1 MREGS
6 ELVADLL
13 ASRARVLAAADEAR
27 RRLQRDVHDG
37 AQQRLV
43 HTVIALKL
51 ARDALSP
58 GSLPRRL
65 VEEALRNAELAAR
78 ELRDVVH
85 GILPAAL
92 ARGGLPAG
100 VEALLDSVALPV
112 DVRVDVPR
120 LDPGVERTAYFVV
133 AEALTNVVRHAHAP
147 RGAVLIHLDSHARG
161 SALVVEVRDD
171 GTGGADPASGTGL
184 TGLRDRVESARGQF
198 TVISPP
204 GRGTAVRA
212 VLPLDGPGPPPHDL
226 TSSARGGAGSPR
238 GRRRRRRH

>member
-1 MREGS
+1 V
-6 ELVADLL
+6 VADLV

-51 ARDALSP
+51 ARDALPP
-58 GSLPRRL
+58 GSMPRRL
-65 VEEALRNAELAAR
+65 VEEALRNAELAGR

-100 VEALLDSVALPV
+100 IEALLDDVALPV
-112 DVRVDVPR
+112 EVRVDVPR

-133 AEALTNVVRHAHAP
+133 AEAFTNVVKHAEAA
-147 RGAVLIHLDSHARG
+147 RAAVQIHLDIHGDGA
-161 SALVVEVRDD
+161 ALVVEVRDD
-171 GTGGADPASGTGL
+171 GVGGADPASGSGL
-184 TGLRDRVESARGQF
+184 IGLRDRVEAGRGRF
-198 TVISPP
+198 EVTSSP
-204 GRGTAVRA
+204 GRGTVVRA
-212 VLPLDGPGPPPHDL
+212 VLPFG
-226 TSSARGGAGSPR
+226 T
-238 GRRRRRRH
+238 